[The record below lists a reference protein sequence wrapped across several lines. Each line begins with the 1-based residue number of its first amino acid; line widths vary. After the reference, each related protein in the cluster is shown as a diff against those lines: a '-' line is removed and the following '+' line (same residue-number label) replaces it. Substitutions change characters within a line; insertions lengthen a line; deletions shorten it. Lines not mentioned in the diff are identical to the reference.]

1 MPFLSFVAP
10 GLEPATWVLLAT
22 YLIVAVAAFAHGF
35 IGLGFPMITTPCLAL
50 LTDLRTA
57 VIVSVLPNIAV
68 NIVSIARGGRWAESI
83 GQHWRLAIYVF
94 LGSLFGTQLLVGLP
108 TDPLKLGLAAMIVVS
123 LNINRIKR
131 LDWQVLLSRRRLSE
145 ACFGTFAGIL
155 SGTVNVSVPP
165 LAIYFM
171 GLQLSPL
178 ATVQVFNLC
187 FIIGKLTQ
195 AASLGAAGLLGWDQ
209 LAASV
214 PLAIVA
220 LLCLR
225 LGMGFGKRL
234 SPAAYRSWLDRTL
247 WVMAGVLVA
256 QVALS

>member
-1 MPFLSFVAP
+1 MELLPASFDHA
-10 GLEPATWVLLAT
+10 LAIALAT
-22 YLIVAVAAFAHGF
+22 YFVVAFAAFVHGF

-57 VIVSVLPNIAV
+57 VIVTVLPNIAV
-68 NIVSIARGGRWAESI
+68 NIVSIARGGKWSESL
-83 GQHWRLAIYVF
+83 GQHWRLAVYVF
-94 LGSLFGTQLLVGLP
+94 LGSLLGTQLLVGLP
-108 TDPLKLGLAAMIVVS
+108 SEPLKLGLAAMIVVS
-123 LNINRIKR
+123 LNLNRIKR
-131 LDWQVLLSRRRLSE
+131 FDWKLLLSRRRLSE
-145 ACFGTFAGIL
+145 ACFGTVAGIL

-171 GLQLSPL
+171 GLQLTPL

-195 AASLGAAGLLGWDQ
+195 AGSLAAASLLGCAELL
-209 LAASV
+209 ASV

-234 SPAAYRSWLDRTL
+234 SPAAYRNWLDRTL
-247 WVMAGVLVA
+247 WAMAAVLVV
-256 QVALS
+256 QVVLG